1 MGRQVSFWLLLLML
15 AVLLQGCESGF
26 DKCMATELP
35 RAYESLGIAGGELHF
50 DEQGLIDLMHKKRRR
65 LDEMLA
71 NVQPERVDRLDSEET
86 SLLFKKISEATGR
99 DVASVGGAIAS
110 INLALDELP
119 DDTVLAIKGLREFQ
133 DQGTDIA
140 TRACNRNGIY
150 K

>member
-1 MGRQVSFWLLLLML
+1 ML
-15 AVLLQGCESGF
+15 AVLLQGCESAF

-35 RAYESLGIAGGELHF
+35 RAYESLGIAGGELLF